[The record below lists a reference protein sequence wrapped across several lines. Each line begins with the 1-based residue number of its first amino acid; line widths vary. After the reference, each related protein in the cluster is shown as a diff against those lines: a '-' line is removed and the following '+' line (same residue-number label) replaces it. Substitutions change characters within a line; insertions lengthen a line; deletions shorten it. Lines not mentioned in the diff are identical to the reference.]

1 MSCLRPSRRQPRG
14 SRLVEPRIRLPI
26 ELMEQ
31 LEREARVVGLSLAAY
46 IRRLLE
52 ARVKAT

>member
-1 MSCLRPSRRQPRG
+1 MTAKPTKRQPRG

-31 LEREARVVGLSLAAY
+31 LEREARSLGLSLAAY
-46 IRRLLE
+46 IRLVLE
-52 ARVKAT
+52 ARDKAT